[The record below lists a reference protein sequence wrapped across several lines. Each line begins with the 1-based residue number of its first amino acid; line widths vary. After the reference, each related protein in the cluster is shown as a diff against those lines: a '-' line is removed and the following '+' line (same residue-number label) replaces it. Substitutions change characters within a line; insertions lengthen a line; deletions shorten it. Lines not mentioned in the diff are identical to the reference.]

1 MAKEYTKEE
10 LEFRLLGAR
19 MKNNELH
26 DFIDGIGSE
35 VLPICGEIAGAKGF
49 LKVFKIFKLAIYLAK
64 YLIDAFDKKPDKITW
79 Y

>member
-1 MAKEYTKEE
+1 MAKEYTKAE
-10 LEFRLLGAR
+10 LESKLVVAR
-19 MKNNELH
+19 IKNDELH
-26 DFIDGIGSE
+26 GFIDDIGTE

-64 YLIDAFDKKPDKITW
+64 FLIDAFDNKPSKTNW

>member
-1 MAKEYTKEE
+1 MAKYYTKKE
-10 LEFRLLGAR
+10 LESKLVIAR
-19 MKNNELH
+19 IKNDELH
-26 DFIDGIGSE
+26 GFIDGIGSE